1 MAREKIKKSSGN
13 VFVDLGFPPAEASI
27 LAIRS
32 DLIAQLR
39 LLIERKQWTQ
49 AQAAEHLGITQSRVS
64 DLIRGKWDKFS
75 VDMLLV
81 LAARAGFQ
89 PRLKLSSAA

>member
-1 MAREKIKKSSGN
+1 
-13 VFVDLGFPPAEASI
+13 VDLGSPPAEASI

-39 LLIERKQWTQ
+39 LLIERKQW
-49 AQAAEHLGITQSRVS
+49 AQGRPTEHRGVTQSRVS

-81 LAARAGFQ
+81 FATRAGLQ
-89 PRLKLSSAA
+89 PRLRL

>member
-1 MAREKIKKSSGN
+1 MAREKITKSSGN
-13 VFVDLGFPPAEASI
+13 VFTDLGFPPAEASI

-49 AQAAEHLGITQSRVS
+49 GQAAEHLGITQSRVS

-81 LAARAGFQ
+81 FAARAGLQ
-89 PRLKLSSAA
+89 PRLKLSKAA

>member
-1 MAREKIKKSSGN
+1 MAREKIIKSSGN

-27 LAIRS
+27 FAIRS
-32 DLIAQLR
+32 ELIAQLR
-39 LLIERKQWTQ
+39 PLIERKRWTQ
-49 AQAAEHLGITQSRVS
+49 AQTTEQLGITQSRVS

-81 LAARAGFQ
+81 LAARAGLQ
-89 PRLKLSSAA
+89 PRLRLSKVA